1 MDFIIVI
8 AEGFMKLFQTGAET
22 FISWMTGIVPVV
34 LLLIVAMNTLIQIVG
49 EQRINR
55 LARASSK
62 NALLRYMV
70 LPFIGSF
77 MLGNPMALSLGR
89 FLPEKYKPSYYASG
103 AYFCHT
109 SNGLFPHINPGELFI
124 FLGIAAGIETL
135 GLSTAELAVRYM
147 LVGLVMNFFAG
158 WVTDFTTR
166 MVEKQQGVTLK
177 TELDLN
183 HYD

>member
-1 MDFIIVI
+1 MDYIVVF
-8 AEGFMKLFQTGAET
+8 AEGFMKLFQTGADT
-22 FISWMTGIVPVV
+22 FISWMKGIVPVV
-34 LLLIVAMNTLIQIVG
+34 LLLMVAMNTLIQLIG
-49 EQRINR
+49 EKRINK
-55 LARASSK
+55 LAMASSK
-62 NALLRYMV
+62 NPLLRYLI

-124 FLGIAAGIETL
+124 FLGIAAGIEKL
-135 GLSTAELAVRYM
+135 GFSTTELAVRYL

-158 WVTDFTTR
+158 WITDFTTKL
-166 MVEKQQGVTLK
+166 VEKQQGIKLK
-177 TELDLN
+177 TEVKL
-183 HYD
+183 HH

>member
-1 MDFIIVI
+1 MDFLIVF
-8 AEGFMKLFQTGAET
+8 AEGFMKLFQTGADV

-34 LLLIVAMNTLIQIVG
+34 LMLIVAMNTLIQMIG
-49 EQRINR
+49 EERINK
-55 LARASSK
+55 LAKASAK
-62 NALLRYMV
+62 NPLLRYMV
-70 LPFIGSF
+70 LPFVGSF

-135 GLSTAELAVRYM
+135 GFSTAELAVRYL

-158 WVTDFTTR
+158 WITDFTTK
-166 MVEKQQGVTLK
+166 MVEKQQGITLK
-177 TELDLN
+177 TEVKLN
-183 HYD
+183 H

>member
-1 MDFIIVI
+1 MDYIVLF
-8 AEGFMKLFQTGAET
+8 AEGFMKLFQTGAGV
-22 FISWMTGIVPVV
+22 FISWMKGIVPVV
-34 LLLIVAMNTLIQIVG
+34 LLLLVAMNTLIQLIG
-49 EQRINR
+49 EKRINR
-55 LARASSK
+55 LAMASSK
-62 NALLRYMV
+62 NPLLRYLV

-124 FLGIAAGIETL
+124 FLGIAAGIEKL
-135 GLSTAELAVRYM
+135 GFSTAELAVRYL

-158 WVTDFTTR
+158 WITDFTTKL
-166 MVEKQQGVTLK
+166 VEKQQGIKLK
-177 TELDLN
+177 TEVKL
-183 HYD
+183 HH